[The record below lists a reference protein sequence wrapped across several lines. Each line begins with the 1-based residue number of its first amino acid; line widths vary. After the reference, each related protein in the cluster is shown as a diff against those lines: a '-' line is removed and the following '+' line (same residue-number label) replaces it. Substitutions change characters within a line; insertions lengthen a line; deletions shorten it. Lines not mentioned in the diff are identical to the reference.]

1 MFLRWLKFCI
11 NFLFSVDETEN
22 LRYNIERISVP
33 EMRTGKIISEDK
45 MKKLIMTLVVVV
57 LAGLLLVGCMGTSY
71 EPMTFYKGK
80 MSIQLNTGFTE
91 KGSSNYDAVY
101 ISQKIGVYV
110 TETKCSEFDLPEEAE
125 KLSVKEYAE
134 LLAAE
139 YDAEVKLDKW
149 LVYFVHEEQVNDKE
163 YTYYTVVF
171 KDDASFWCIEF
182 ATLTENFEA
191 LEQEISDY
199 AWSVEFA

>member
-1 MFLRWLKFCI
+1 
-11 NFLFSVDETEN
+11 
-22 LRYNIERISVP
+22 
-33 EMRTGKIISEDK
+33 MRTGKIISEDK

-57 LAGLLLVGCMGTSY
+57 LAGLLLVGCMGESY

-80 MSIQLNTGFTE
+80 MSIQLNTGFAE

-134 LLAAE
+134 MLAAA
-139 YDAEVKLDKW
+139 YDVEVSLDKW
-149 LVYFVHEEQVNDKE
+149 LVYFVHEEQVGEKS

-171 KDDASFWCIEF
+171 KADASFWCIEF
-182 ATLTENFEA
+182 ATLSENFEE
-191 LEQEISDY
+191 LQEEISDY